1 MKNERRNFMN
11 IQKCGIIGCG
21 GVGATTAY
29 TLVESGLFNEMVL
42 IDLNQKKAEGEALDI
57 GHGIPFTVPS
67 EIYAGDYPDLKDA
80 YLVIVTAG
88 ANQMPGETRLDI
100 AAKNA
105 KVFRQIIPE
114 IVRYNQ
120 DCILL
125 IVTNPVDILT
135 SLALELSG
143 FPKERVI
150 GSGTVLDTA
159 RLKYLLGKEFVIDYR
174 NIHAFM
180 IGEHGDS
187 ELAAWSSATVAGI
200 PVDDYL
206 KQHGRTKESLKLE
219 DIYREVRN
227 SAYEIIERKG
237 ATFYAVAM
245 AVRRIAEALVRDEHS
260 VLTVSSFAE
269 GHYTMPPVCI
279 GLPAVIGRN
288 GAEDIME
295 IQLNAKEKEL
305 LNASASTLKETLEQ
319 VRLEG

>member
-159 RLKYLLGKEFVIDYR
+159 RLKYLLVKEFVIDYR

-187 ELAAWSSATVAGI
+187 
-200 PVDDYL
+200 
-206 KQHGRTKESLKLE
+206 
-219 DIYREVRN
+219 
-227 SAYEIIERKG
+227 
-237 ATFYAVAM
+237 
-245 AVRRIAEALVRDEHS
+245 
-260 VLTVSSFAE
+260 
-269 GHYTMPPVCI
+269 
-279 GLPAVIGRN
+279 
-288 GAEDIME
+288 
-295 IQLNAKEKEL
+295 
-305 LNASASTLKETLEQ
+305 
-319 VRLEG
+319 